1 MAMVNSDSIDTEP
14 ENHTQHP
21 PPDASSL
28 WTVLGRDVA
37 LIAAAL
43 SLFAAAD
50 AWHTV
55 SPSALSSALSVL
67 DGLLAGL
74 AAGAIT
80 HEWGH
85 FAGARLSGAAAPL
98 RPASGFLPL
107 FDFDYADN
115 SPHHF
120 RQMSIGGNVAHWLTA
135 LLLLAGLPM
144 TTVGQAALASG
155 AVGFAVFASNV
166 EFPVIWHSYR
176 GLDGVAALAKIP
188 RDFLPRYGTYGALA
202 ALALFLVL

>member
-1 MAMVNSDSIDTEP
+1 MVRDDSIDEEP
-14 ENHTQHP
+14 QGSTPQA
-21 PPDASSL
+21 PPDESSL

-37 LIAAAL
+37 LLAVAL

-55 SPSALSSALSVL
+55 SPSWLSTALSVI
-67 DGLLAGL
+67 DGLLVGF

-85 FAGARLSGAAAPL
+85 FAGARLSGGTAPI

-107 FDFDYADN
+107 FDFDYAGN
-115 SPHHF
+115 SQHHF
-120 RQMSIGGNVAHWLTA
+120 RQMGIGGNVAHWLTA

-155 AVGFAVFASNV
+155 AFGFAVFASNV
-166 EFPVIWHSYR
+166 EFPVLWHSYR
-176 GLDGVAALAKIP
+176 GLDGVSALGKIP
-188 RDFLPRYGTYGALA
+188 KDFLPRYGTYGSLA